1 MKLDF
6 KFVFF
11 GTPEFAA
18 IILEK
23 LIEADFLPQAVVCN
37 PDKPVGR
44 KKIITPPPV
53 KQSILNLESGIRNKI
68 KIFQPEKLSDIKS
81 QLSDVNCQLF
91 IVAAYN
97 KIIPK
102 EFLEIP
108 RFGSIGVHPSL
119 LPKHRGPSPIQTAL
133 LNGDEKTGVTLFL
146 MDEKVDHG
154 PILVAQELEFSIYP
168 PAPTLPTSPRL
179 RGTSRRAGN
188 FQFSVLQ
195 HELAELG
202 ADLLIETLPDIENK
216 IKNARPQ
223 DETLATFTKKFKTED
238 AFVRFADL
246 KKSMEESG
254 ETAAIIERKIR
265 AFNPEPGVFAFFE
278 KNGRP
283 LRIKILDAV
292 LKEGKLVLTKIQPE
306 GKTVINDLNAIKQ
319 YVD

>member
-23 LIEADFLPQAVVCN
+23 LIEANFLPQTVVCN

-44 KKIITPPPV
+44 KKIITPPSV
-53 KQSILNLESGIRNKI
+53 KQSIAHQISSIKNKI
-68 KIFQPEKLSDIKS
+68 EILQPEKLDSSIKHRIS
-81 QLSDVNCQLF
+81 NIEPDLF

-108 RFGSIGVHPSL
+108 RFGSIGVHPSF

-154 PILVAQELEFSIYP
+154 KIISNLKYQISNLDNYEILM
-168 PAPTLPTSPRL
+168 RK
-179 RGTSRRAGN
+179 
-188 FQFSVLQ
+188 
-195 HELAELG
+195 LAELS
-202 ADLLIETLPDIENK
+202 ADLLIETLPKFVKGEIT
-216 IKNARPQ
+216 PQ
-223 DETLATFTKKFKTED
+223 IQNETMATFTKKFKTED

-246 KKSMEESG
+246 KKSMGEGG

-265 AFNPEPGVFAFFE
+265 AFNPEPGAFTFSE

-306 GKTVINDLNAIKQ
+306 GKTIINDLNAIKQ